1 MAMLFLIVAGV
12 IAVIIVK
19 VSAQVLQR
27 FAHSTVSVLIGV
39 LHINSIF

>member
-19 VSAQVLQR
+19 VSAYLQR
-27 FAHSTVSVLIGV
+27 FAYSSMIYPIL
-39 LHINSIF
+39 